1 MQTHSDAPAES
12 PAGATEDL
20 TQRRVPLE
28 GAVNFRDLGGYP
40 VGDGRRTRWRRLFRS
55 DSLAALT
62 DEDLEHVAALDLY
75 RVVDFRLPHER
86 ELHPNRLPVGAGPK
100 VTEIGFWPDGVPE
113 MLKAL
118 RELRIDAAGIER
130 AVTGH
135 YRRYAVHH
143 CAEYRR
149 MLEAVEEA
157 AGRPTLIHCVSGK
170 DRTGFGAAVILM
182 ALGAPRS
189 VIVDDY
195 LLTNACRRDIG
206 HLMPPGTTES
216 VAEAFTAAR
225 PAYIEA
231 AFESIDTAFGGID
244 DYLAHGLGFGE
255 QRLQRLRECLT
266 EPATGSASLLSPRRA
281 GNP

>member
-86 ELHPNRLPVGAGPK
+86 ELHPNRLPAGAAPM
-100 VTEIGFWPDGVPE
+100 VAQVGFWPDGVPE
-113 MLKAL
+113 MLAAL

>member
-1 MQTHSDAPAES
+1 MRTSGDLPAES
-12 PAGATEDL
+12 PKDATGNL

-40 VGDGRRTRWRRLFRS
+40 VGDGRRTRWGRLFRS

-62 DEDLEHVAALDLY
+62 EEDLARVAALDLY
-75 RVVDFRLPHER
+75 GVVDFRVPHER
-86 ELHPNRLPVGAGPK
+86 DLHPNRLPAGARWK
-100 VTEIGFWPDGVPE
+100 LTQLGFWPDGVPE
-113 MLKAL
+113 MLEAL
-118 RELRIDAAGIER
+118 RELRIDVAGIEE

-157 AGRPTLIHCVSGK
+157 SGRPMLMHCVSGK

-189 VIVDDY
+189 VIVEDY
-195 LLTNACRRDIG
+195 LLTNDCRRDIG
-206 HLMPPGTTES
+206 HLMPPGTPES

-225 PAYIEA
+225 PVYIEA
-231 AFESIDTAFGGID
+231 AFESIDTAFGGVD

-255 QRLQRLRECLT
+255 ERLQRLRECLT
-266 EPATGSASLLSPRRA
+266 ETATGNASLLSPRRA

>member
-1 MQTHSDAPAES
+1 MRTHCDAPAS
-12 PAGATEDL
+12 PQAGSTGDL
-20 TQRRVPLE
+20 AQRRVPLQ

-40 VGDGRRTRWRRLFRS
+40 VGDGRRTRWGRLFRS
-55 DSLAALT
+55 DSLGALT
-62 DEDLEHVAALDLY
+62 EEDLALVAALDLY

-143 CAEYRR
+143 RAEYRR

-157 AGRPTLIHCVSGK
+157 AGRPMLIHCVSGK

-182 ALGAPRS
+182 ALGASRS
-189 VIVDDY
+189 VIVEDY
-195 LLTNACRRDIG
+195 LLTNAHRRDIG
-206 HLMPPGTTES
+206 HLMPPGTPAS
-216 VAEAFTAAR
+216 VAEVFTAAK

-231 AFESIDTAFGGID
+231 AFESIESAFGD
-244 DYLAHGLGFGE
+244 VDTYLPRGLGFDAE
-255 QRLQRLRECLT
+255 RRRRLRDQLT
-266 EPATGSASLLSPRRA
+266 EPAAAPSAA
-281 GNP
+281 

>member
-1 MQTHSDAPAES
+1 MRTSGHVPAES
-12 PAGATEDL
+12 SADANGDTAH
-20 TQRRVPLE
+20 RRVPLL

-40 VGDGRRTRWRRLFRS
+40 VGHGRRTRWGRLFRS

-62 DEDLEHVAALDLY
+62 EEDLARVAALDLY
-75 RVVDFRLPHER
+75 GVVDFRVPHER
-86 ELHPNRLPVGAGPK
+86 ELHPNRLPAGANWK
-100 VTEIGFWPDGVPE
+100 LTQLGFWPDGVPE
-113 MLKAL
+113 MLAAL
-118 RELRIDAAGIER
+118 RELRIDAAGIEQ

-135 YRRYAVHH
+135 YRHYAVHH

-157 AGRPTLIHCVSGK
+157 SGRPMLMHCVSGK

-189 VIVDDY
+189 VIVEDY
-195 LLTNACRRDIG
+195 LLTNDCRRDIG
-206 HLMPPGTTES
+206 HLMPPGTPES

-231 AFESIDTAFGGID
+231 AFESIDTAFGGVD
-244 DYLAHGLGFGE
+244 DYLARGLGFAE
-255 QRLQRLRECLT
+255 ERLQRLRECLT
-266 EPATGSASLLSPRRA
+266 EPATGESGAS
-281 GNP
+281 